1 MAAVEPS
8 AATTSDAPIS
18 YSPAAP
24 YSARLREALTAL
36 SEACDSGNSNAS
48 ETASFTISDI
58 LDTAAVVS
66 AEADDGSDD
75 SEDASRPGASEEL
88 LREVLEFLSRP
99 SSISNQMALDA
110 LSLVLPKPVA
120 KLGAQ
125 MGRCRDVAA
134 AILKFF
140 VSNCSPRDM
149 LSILCEALDASMEL
163 PNGLSSFVLL
173 LDALAKV
180 LTLIQRRHI
189 EQVKVALPVVLK
201 VMHAAVSECVEEY
214 GSAAVDLFN
223 AAHGIGNAIQEMCK
237 SMFNKNKD
245 LYAILGLYSLQN
257 IALVS
262 RSRQQDILSA
272 CGSVVFQSFKFLKSS
287 GFTYLGLLTGSDV
300 TAAIDQLSKDEDADF
315 VEYFSFAMDGAAL
328 SVVWTHMYDDNDMS
342 KYAGEQLELA
352 LKEVQGNHMK
362 KWEAINM
369 LKHVLSSI
377 HYPWMI
383 KSHGLNLMLILAGEN
398 HVEEINNHVD
408 FTCYAPRVF
417 ATLKAIESV
426 MMAAPMA
433 LVRKKAFVALKK
445 VISMV
450 PSSQRFDILQALVN
464 NSTSPSLT
472 AILLDLVRE
481 EVSRESR
488 RADNDCVED
497 DGFRGNGLP
506 RWASHALELVELILR
521 PPEGGPPC
529 LPDHSEQVIS
539 ALNLLRFILIID
551 SRGERSGKL
560 FQKETLHKVHLEW
573 LTPLRPIAAEIQLE
587 NEKDADEIKNEIV
600 CTLNLVQLVLYRCIE
615 LVEEKLKGC

>member
-8 AATTSDAPIS
+8 AATTGDAPIS

-36 SEACDSGNSNAS
+36 SEACDSGNSNAA

-58 LDTAAVVS
+58 LDTAAIVS
-66 AEADDGSDD
+66 AEVDDG

-149 LSILCEALDASMEL
+149 LSILCEALDAPMEL

-180 LTLIQRRHI
+180 LTLIQRRYI

-201 VMHAAVSECVEEY
+201 VMHTAVSECVEEH

-223 AAHGIGNAIQEMCK
+223 AAHNIGNAIQEMCK
-237 SMFNKNKD
+237 SMLDKNKD
-245 LYAILGLYSLQN
+245 LCAILGLYSLQN

-262 RSRQQDILSA
+262 QSRQQDILSA
-272 CGSVVFQSFKFLKSS
+272 CGSVIFQSFNFLISS

-300 TAAIDQLSKDEDADF
+300 TAAIDKLSKSDAEEDADF

-362 KWEAINM
+362 KWEAITM

-377 HYPWMI
+377 HYPWII

-408 FTCYAPRVF
+408 FTCYAPRIF

-426 MMAAPMA
+426 MMAAPAA

-497 DGFRGNGLP
+497 DGFRGSGLP

-529 LPDHSEQVIS
+529 LPDHSEQEK
-539 ALNLLRFILIID
+539 D
-551 SRGERSGKL
+551 
-560 FQKETLHKVHLEW
+560 
-573 LTPLRPIAAEIQLE
+573 LE
-587 NEKDADEIKNEIV
+587 NCFRKRH
-600 CTLNLVQLVLYRCIE
+600 CTRCTWS
-615 LVEEKLKGC
+615 G

>member
-529 LPDHSEQVIS
+529 LPDHSEQEK
-539 ALNLLRFILIID
+539 D
-551 SRGERSGKL
+551 
-560 FQKETLHKVHLEW
+560 
-573 LTPLRPIAAEIQLE
+573 LE
-587 NEKDADEIKNEIV
+587 NCFRKRH
-600 CTLNLVQLVLYRCIE
+600 CTRCTWS
-615 LVEEKLKGC
+615 G